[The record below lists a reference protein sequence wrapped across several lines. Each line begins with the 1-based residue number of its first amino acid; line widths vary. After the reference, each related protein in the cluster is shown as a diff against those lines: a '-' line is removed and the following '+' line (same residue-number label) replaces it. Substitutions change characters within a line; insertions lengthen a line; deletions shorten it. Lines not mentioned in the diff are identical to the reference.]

1 LYPQPP
7 FAWSTRVQI
16 NDAGSRYFAHN
27 FLLKRVLHRLL
38 PGFSS
43 LLLFFL
49 WMGTG
54 VNANRYMDDMG
65 HSSGE
70 GVRSVGESS
79 VPSDQGSGPSD
90 EGVRS
95 VGEYE
100 IPSDEQSAPSDEGV
114 RPVGEYTAPSDEYS
128 SPSDMGVRP
137 EGEDAV
143 PSDEAAGPSDE
154 GVDPSDEGVGP

>member
-1 LYPQPP
+1 MSQEKILTSSSRVAPLYPQPP

-16 NDAGSRYFAHN
+16 NDAGSRHFAHN
-27 FLLKRVLHRLL
+27 FLLKRVLRRIL
-38 PGFSS
+38 PAFSS

-54 VNANRYMDDMG
+54 VNANRYMDEMG
-65 HSSGE
+65 HASGE

-79 VPSDQGSGPSD
+79 VPSDQGSG
-90 EGVRS
+90 
-95 VGEYE
+95 
-100 IPSDEQSAPSDEGV
+100 PSDEGV

-154 GVDPSDEGVGP
+154 GVAPSDEGVGP